1 MISFE
6 KCITMRASVRKRMV
20 TKHTREDKGL
30 NQQKRSSSFF
40 KRLMKIVFALLA
52 VFLVVGV
59 LCVVAF
65 YKLVLYNAPMVDPDE
80 LTIDKKILITI
91 PRGSTLRDVAIIL
104 EESRVIA
111 DHRLFI
117 WAAKYRGAEHQVK
130 AGKYLLPVQAS
141 NHQIISILKRTKP
154 QSIRVT
160 VPEGRTIPGV
170 LSALQKQMP
179 VNPDSFRMA
188 MMDTAMIRSLGL
200 KDTSLFGYLM
210 PNTYEFDPGVTE
222 REIVRIMAA
231 DFVKFYDDELK
242 KRAEHLRMSMR
253 EVITLASIIEGET
266 SDEDERYLV
275 SAVYHNRLKKRML
288 LQADPTIQFITG
300 DQPRRLYFRDLEIDH
315 PYNTY
320 KYKGLPP
327 GPVNNPGKASILA
340 ALYPARV
347 NYLYMVADGKG
358 RHVFSAN
365 IRDHLKA
372 KKKLDQLR
380 KKLNVR

>member
-1 MISFE
+1 MSFL
-6 KCITMRASVRKRMV
+6 KR
-20 TKHTREDKGL
+20 TL
-30 NQQKRSSSFF
+30 
-40 KRLMKIVFALLA
+40 KIVFALLT
-52 VFLVVGV
+52 VFLILG
-59 LCVVAF
+59 LLSVVAF

-91 PRGSTLRDVAIIL
+91 PRGSTLRDAAIIL

-130 AGKYLLPVQAS
+130 AGKYFIPVHAS
-141 NHQIISILKRTKP
+141 NHQIISILKSTKP

-160 VPEGRTIPGV
+160 VPEGKTVPGV
-170 LSALQKQMP
+170 LSVLQKHMP
-179 VNPDSFRMA
+179 VQPDSFRAA
-188 MMDTAMIRSLGL
+188 MRDTAMIRSLGL
-200 KDTSLFGYLM
+200 NDTNLFGYLM
-210 PNTYEFDPGVTE
+210 PNTYEFDPGVTG
-222 REIVRIMAA
+222 RDIARIMTAE
-231 DFVKFYDDELK
+231 FVKFYDDELK
-242 KRAEHLRMSMR
+242 KRAEQLRMSMR

-275 SAVYHNRLKKRML
+275 SAVYHNRLNKRML

-300 DQPRRLYFRDLEIDH
+300 DQPRRLYFKDLEIEH

-340 ALYPARV
+340 ALYPAHV

-358 RHVFSAN
+358 KHVFSTN

-372 KKKLDQLR
+372 KKKLDHIR
-380 KKLNVR
+380 KKLKDK